1 MKVMNIPYKSFINE
15 LVLFTLALLVPN
27 SAQAITA
34 QSLSKDS
41 KYLLSIDIEDSG
53 ALEQLNGLS
62 LKFIHKGEKSASVVV
77 NDSMLQ
83 AMLTQ
88 GISYNI
94 DKIINGNILDNPL
107 FESANTAS
115 LTLKNEFLTVPIN
128 DDGTFTMYRSTDE
141 KWLLYPRAG
150 TGFFSVKVDNSIYS
164 QKDGSLTLSEPL
176 TMVSTNEARIV
187 YAVSENIQIIQT
199 FRLEGE
205 SLGLYVAV
213 ENGSTVDHNV
223 QIRYLLDTQIDI
235 NDGSPLWA
243 PSLGVRTFE
252 SDIPIVN
259 FIDWEAWLTPR
270 NPDMKGIGNLTD
282 KPSRIVFA
290 WWPSAKNSTWEYTPN
305 PSQRFYTA
313 GYTSS
318 PESDGCVLLYYDFG
332 LVPGNFSTNSI
343 STFYGIGGRSSGVP
357 STKLK
362 DAIQQLRDAVYD
374 YVNETASSYAY
385 HSSFSYEVFAT
396 ETRTKNWVR
405 DITESLLTE
414 DVNEVEK
421 IIKLFKSNNLLN
433 GSELAFRIFL
443 ENLFKVALKKIIPTM
458 VTSLN
463 DINNNDSA
471 VDIEQKILNNI
482 YGPDGWDFG
491 LGTRGINSL
500 LNEITSLANIP
511 IPAEL
516 PEGFPVDDI
525 IRALRNLTSA
535 IRKGTPELNSL
546 ANESFS
552 YWIIPGESEL
562 NPFPLDN
569 YLAGSSSST
578 LKGLRSAVAGY
589 NALGQID
596 QIFTYAEITNDIIK
610 VGTLLATPIT
620 AGTSNA
626 YEGIYNTLGGL
637 LSTGAIITDAFTIL
651 QQISVAVQQFDAL
664 AKVKSDLEKITDI
677 YKNALTDVE
686 AVVADPTLFNTRFNY
701 SRSIA
706 ASNFIIPDLQ
716 LGLGENIGSANAR
729 VTATNLS
736 NDKNATALAVMSV
749 YGSSNDPIGIFHSA
763 PVTLGTGGETIL
775 EIPFEVPKSGYF
787 GVDRY
792 IAVLNLLTSQG
803 IKSSVGQFR
812 VCGTVGCFIDDIT
825 NVISTELSPGGVAS
839 ETTEIVGNTRSAEFV
854 MIYPGSDFDLH
865 IYDPA
870 GNHVGVDYS
879 SGNVDL
885 QIPGARYTGAG
896 TNPER
901 IVIDQPTAGIYRVEV
916 VNISSETPENC
927 EVVLFQEPEHPATLF
942 IPQDSIIIM
951 GMNTQESLSGN
962 LMLREI
968 GGHNAI
974 NQLSFFA
981 TDLISSQNDL
991 IASSNIS
998 FEPEVGTIPADSTLN
1013 VTINISLNSDL
1024 NSGDYF
1030 GEIRTNSLANDNT
1043 IPIRISLQTS
1053 SPPVI
1058 TTVSPSSAS
1067 AGQTLDIVIQG
1078 NNFQYGATVSFNE
1091 TGIITNS
1098 TTYISQNEL
1107 RTNITI
1113 SPAVPEGS
1121 YDLTITNPDAQST
1134 VATGL
1139 FSVVA
1144 CRATTSYSNDFEAGD
1159 VTGFRP
1165 LTPSS
1170 WAVQPTG
1177 TGNKTYCITNA
1188 NLNGDEYST
1197 IPGEPW
1203 TDFTLSLSAKAG
1215 GANNKNFFILF
1226 GVPDFNNATRNG
1238 YYLQFAFG
1246 GIKLY
1251 RTINDV
1257 GSLIGSHPMN
1267 LMSEDIFHDIKVER
1281 NGANIKVIAKNQ
1293 VVIDINDNYFP
1304 SGYIGFGSYKNTAC
1318 FDALS
1323 INGGGASSGLF
1334 NDNFEDGVADGWTP
1348 LTPSRWSVTLENGSM
1363 RYFLNTTNYNSPD
1376 GSRPGEYSLI
1386 DNSDYGDFTFECL
1399 AKSADAAIG
1408 STFPDLGI
1416 VFGYQDDKNFYF
1428 AMFNGQA
1435 TETSIDRYV
1444 NGVRTRLVMYNNPT
1458 FSDGNYHSLRVER
1471 EGTIIKTYF
1480 DGTLILTADDG
1491 TFRSGK
1497 IGVGSFNDSGYFDD
1511 ITISTCES
1519 PVIAPLTNISLP
1531 PNSQIPAGSIL
1542 SIPITISTDKLIG
1555 VAQFT
1560 VDYLSTVINF
1570 VSASIGPDAPGFTIS
1585 QINTTPT
1592 FPPVTGG
1599 TDRNVIVQMN
1609 GGATGTFTGEK
1620 KVIMYLNFQAVG
1632 TPGSK
1637 SVLAINPECN
1647 KTFLSTTD
1655 FIDICGSDI
1664 SFEKGSVTIVSG
1676 TEVSGTVSYYNS
1688 QPVSDAIIN
1697 LSGPASKK
1705 DTTDT
1710 SGQYRIV
1717 DFPSGTYNL
1726 YAEKT
1731 GDRRSAISGSDAL
1744 AVLQAA
1750 GFART
1755 LTPDQ
1760 IIAADVNESGDVT
1773 GADAVAILRY
1783 LAFLNTGTAN
1793 VGTWKF
1799 IPGSLSIT
1807 IFGKQQQDY
1816 TAYLLGDVT
1825 GNWGITNSAGVAKQT
1840 VSADILTGK
1849 AYIQDGLLRVPLQL
1863 SSDGDA
1869 VYSGRIRIDWNF
1881 EDASG
1886 VDFVP
1891 SNKDIHFAINSQ
1903 KAGMTHIAFVSL
1915 EGLKA
1920 GETIGE
1926 LTTRFSNVKS
1936 NKNNVLGEVAYSEL
1950 NDVEKPAKQQIFLDK
1965 ATSNIPEDITL
1976 LPNYPN
1982 PFNLGTTIRFGIPES
1997 TEPVNTQL
2005 TIYSIDGKVIRTLV
2019 NEELRAGYHS
2029 RVWNG
2034 LDQSGKTV
2042 SSGVYIYLLKS
2053 GTKQASAKLLIVK

>member
-1 MKVMNIPYKSFINE
+1 MKRCMFLSGHGTRCMSFGKMTLAIVLMFFSIQFFGNETAQGQLLNNATPSDLFDVVVKKSNSDPSSLFVKWYPPETTARFIVKYENKQTGEVKTTSIIEGHETYLTDIDIYARYDITVIPVNDKNE
-15 LVLFTLALLVPN
+15 LVESVTPV
-27 SAQAITA
+27 SQETW
-34 QSLSKDS
+34 
-41 KYLLSIDIEDSG
+41 
-53 ALEQLNGLS
+53 
-62 LKFIHKGEKSASVVV
+62 KGDA
-77 NDSMLQ
+77 
-83 AMLTQ
+83 
-88 GISYNI
+88 
-94 DKIINGNILDNPL
+94 
-107 FESANTAS
+107 
-115 LTLKNEFLTVPIN
+115 
-128 DDGTFTMYRSTDE
+128 
-141 KWLLYPRAG
+141 
-150 TGFFSVKVDNSIYS
+150 
-164 QKDGSLTLSEPL
+164 QKD
-176 TMVSTNEARIV
+176 
-187 YAVSENIQIIQT
+187 
-199 FRLEGE
+199 
-205 SLGLYVAV
+205 
-213 ENGSTVDHNV
+213 
-223 QIRYLLDTQIDI
+223 
-235 NDGSPLWA
+235 
-243 PSLGVRTFE
+243 VR
-252 SDIPIVN
+252 
-259 FIDWEAWLTPR
+259 
-270 NPDMKGIGNLTD
+270 
-282 KPSRIVFA
+282 
-290 WWPSAKNSTWEYTPN
+290 
-305 PSQRFYTA
+305 
-313 GYTSS
+313 
-318 PESDGCVLLYYDFG
+318 
-332 LVPGNFSTNSI
+332 
-343 STFYGIGGRSSGVP
+343 
-357 STKLK
+357 
-362 DAIQQLRDAVYD
+362 
-374 YVNETASSYAY
+374 
-385 HSSFSYEVFAT
+385 
-396 ETRTKNWVR
+396 
-405 DITESLLTE
+405 
-414 DVNEVEK
+414 
-421 IIKLFKSNNLLN
+421 
-433 GSELAFRIFL
+433 
-443 ENLFKVALKKIIPTM
+443 
-458 VTSLN
+458 
-463 DINNNDSA
+463 
-471 VDIEQKILNNI
+471 
-482 YGPDGWDFG
+482 
-491 LGTRGINSL
+491 
-500 LNEITSLANIP
+500 
-511 IPAEL
+511 
-516 PEGFPVDDI
+516 
-525 IRALRNLTSA
+525 
-535 IRKGTPELNSL
+535 
-546 ANESFS
+546 
-552 YWIIPGESEL
+552 
-562 NPFPLDN
+562 
-569 YLAGSSSST
+569 
-578 LKGLRSAVAGY
+578 
-589 NALGQID
+589 
-596 QIFTYAEITNDIIK
+596 
-610 VGTLLATPIT
+610 
-620 AGTSNA
+620 
-626 YEGIYNTLGGL
+626 
-637 LSTGAIITDAFTIL
+637 
-651 QQISVAVQQFDAL
+651 
-664 AKVKSDLEKITDI
+664 
-677 YKNALTDVE
+677 
-686 AVVADPTLFNTRFNY
+686 
-701 SRSIA
+701 
-706 ASNFIIPDLQ
+706 
-716 LGLGENIGSANAR
+716 
-729 VTATNLS
+729 
-736 NDKNATALAVMSV
+736 
-749 YGSSNDPIGIFHSA
+749 
-763 PVTLGTGGETIL
+763 
-775 EIPFEVPKSGYF
+775 
-787 GVDRY
+787 
-792 IAVLNLLTSQG
+792 NLLTSQINNNATTAALLDISLRTLDSNNFPFIFTTVSVDTG
-803 IKSSVGQFR
+803 AMPVGGLTNANFKAYENNVLQTNFFNVTPPKSS
-812 VCGTVGCFIDDIT
+812 
-825 NVISTELSPGGVAS
+825 GGVRLLDFIFIIDNSGSMQDEQQAVKDNVKAFVDSLQARNIDVRLGAVRFGQYANNGYPILMNNGNMTGDVNFFKSLIDQMTAS
-839 ETTEIVGNTRSAEFV
+839 GGVEPGIEAVYQSATSFSFR
-854 MIYPGSDFDLH
+854 PGSQRHFLLITDEDSDDGDLIQAANACLSNGITVHTAVDCNYGTAYNDYCSSNSIRGRTNGLQFDVVGPYDAILDRISNSVSNSYIVRYRTSNDQLDGVRREVKIEVNAFGQSDFV
-865 IYDPA
+865 IGY
-870 GNHVGVDYS
+870 YT
-879 SGNVDL
+879 
-885 QIPGARYTGAG
+885 PGAA
-896 TNPER
+896 PK
-901 IVIDQPTAGIYRVEV
+901 IVRTQSTANLSNVAQTAGIPITIQAKITDDVAPYVLKALLYYRQTGSATFSSIEMF
-916 VNISSETPENC
+916 NI
-927 EVVLFQEPEHPATLF
+927 
-942 IPQDSIIIM
+942 
-951 GMNTQESLSGN
+951 GN
-962 LMLREI
+962 
-968 GGHNAI
+968 
-974 NQLSFFA
+974 
-981 TDLISSQNDL
+981 
-991 IASSNIS
+991 NIYS
-998 FEPEVGTIPADSTLN
+998 ATIPASQIANPAIDYYITATDGSVTSSNPSVDPDILPHQIAVLPNSPPSITHTPVSSSPVGQAIPITALITDYTNYLTGATLYYREFGTLIFK
-1013 VTINISLNSDL
+1013 TINMGYIGSNE
-1024 NSGDYF
+1024 Y
-1030 GEIRTNSLANDNT
+1030 RAT
-1043 IPIRISLQTS
+1043 IPARDM
-1053 SPPVI
+1053 
-1058 TTVSPSSAS
+1058 TT
-1067 AGQTLDIVIQG
+1067 AGIE
-1078 NNFQYGATVSFNE
+1078 Y
-1091 TGIITNS
+1091 
-1098 TTYISQNEL
+1098 YI
-1107 RTNITI
+1107 
-1113 SPAVPEGS
+1113 
-1121 YDLTITNPDAQST
+1121 
-1134 VATGL
+1134 
-1139 FSVVA
+1139 
-1144 CRATTSYSNDFEAGD
+1144 RATDNFGLSSTHGVHRILPPLASCQRSYSNDFEAGD

-1281 NGANIKVIAKNQ
+1281 NGSNIKVIAKNQ